1 MALNIVF
8 PMLICLIAH
17 ISQNSVTHES
27 DSSDNE
33 QLLAFTLKKLE
44 WFPCGASDIY
54 NGSKAIATLSDICIK
69 AASNF
74 LGSYTP
80 DPSIS
85 EGIRDKI
92 TAAFMLLSGGVYLH
106 QSLIDPMDE
115 YLKVPTI
122 SCVVPLWLLHMLLKK
137 LVR

>member
-1 MALNIVF
+1 MLQSIALLGFNSDASVNSDVRITIFPDVSAPLPQIPDTNGSNTLVQQPSTHFRSLAKSMALNIVF

-74 LGSYTP
+74 LG
-80 DPSIS
+80 
-85 EGIRDKI
+85 
-92 TAAFMLLSGGVYLH
+92 
-106 QSLIDPMDE
+106 
-115 YLKVPTI
+115 
-122 SCVVPLWLLHMLLKK
+122 
-137 LVR
+137 